1 MKFRNSLTGISVLLL
16 LATFAAWVISRP
28 VLADTE
34 TGSEQALNSLAALQP
49 IDVHVHVF
57 KTDPAFQAFLE
68 RLHLT
73 LVNILVV
80 DDTLSYRKR
89 LEPQVADALAL
100 VRSSRGHIALCTTF
114 DPYKFNDDSFQRE
127 TIKQLDENF
136 AQDAL
141 AVKIWK
147 NIGMEIKIPTASSSC
162 PMIPSSPLF
171 TRRSPS
177 AGRHSCRM
185 LPNRTSLG
193 ARLIH
198 PILRGPTTRKIH
210 NGIWVTKLAT
220 RRGKQFWRH
229 AIAYW
234 PAIPNCAWSAC
245 I

>member
-28 VLADTE
+28 VLADTATGKE

-100 VRSSRGHIALCTTF
+100 VRSSR
-114 DPYKFNDDSFQRE
+114 E
-127 TIKQLDENF
+127 
-136 AQDAL
+136 
-141 AVKIWK
+141 
-147 NIGMEIKIPTASSSC
+147 IGRA
-162 PMIPSSPLF
+162 
-171 TRRSPS
+171 
-177 AGRHSCRM
+177 H
-185 LPNRTSLG
+185 
-193 ARLIH
+193 
-198 PILRGPTTRKIH
+198 
-210 NGIWVTKLAT
+210 V
-220 RRGKQFWRH
+220 
-229 AIAYW
+229 
-234 PAIPNCAWSAC
+234 
-245 I
+245 

>member
-28 VLADTE
+28 VLADTATGKE

-89 LEPQVADALAL
+89 LEPQVADALSL

-114 DPYKFNDDSFQRE
+114 DPYKFNDASFHSE
-127 TIKQLDENF
+127 TIKQQDDKF
-136 AQDAL
+136 AQGAL
-141 AVKIWK
+141 AVKIR
-147 NIGMEIKIPTASSSC
+147 NQM
-162 PMIPSSPLF
+162 
-171 TRRSPS
+171 
-177 AGRHSCRM
+177 RM
-185 LPNRTSLG
+185 TMQD
-193 ARLIH
+193 
-198 PILRGPTTRKIH
+198 H
-210 NGIWVTKLAT
+210 N
-220 RRGKQFWRH
+220 
-229 AIAYW
+229 
-234 PAIPNCAWSAC
+234 
-245 I
+245 